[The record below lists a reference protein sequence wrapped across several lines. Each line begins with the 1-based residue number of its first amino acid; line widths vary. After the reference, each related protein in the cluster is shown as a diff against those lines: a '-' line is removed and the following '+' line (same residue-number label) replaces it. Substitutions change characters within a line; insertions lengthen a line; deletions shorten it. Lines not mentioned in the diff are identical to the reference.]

1 MMVNNLVLFGKHP
14 AWSDHMFISD
24 DTSVSHYLK
33 RVFYDHSVIPALQGG
48 DGDQR
53 ISETWSFL
61 VFVNDQAFFIVNAI
75 SRDSVGRRRF
85 PLIVAY
91 PLPPKLK
98 LESSLESLREL
109 KKELLSLLDEML
121 EAPGEDLNQ
130 WQEEVAQKVKSFK
143 SEVDW
148 SSVESDKSH
157 RQLKRDLVVSLMSR
171 LANDSDAL
179 DLKSC
184 SFPEACCLIQLGLK
198 QFKSWPPAMLI
209 LDQEERGTGLF
220 FLTEGN
226 SFKLNRHLYNN
237 LTGLTVSENNISP
250 KVSRLLKS
258 ALADGENVL
267 SIDKVP
273 SLKLSPHHSP
283 VSTKF
288 IILAVSL
295 ALIVSILFGLFYGCS
310 ESCPDSADSSEVNST
325 ERVASNAEWSSN
337 AKAYVEW
344 IQPLIAFVDERSTPV
359 SGFDAVASA
368 LKFDLNPFAVVGTK
382 EASIKLAINPPNEYF
397 NPVNNAKLKI
407 VYGNID
413 QLKTSLIAY
422 YEDQFSDDLIKELK
436 RQNYNQPS
444 FIKVDFSQQPIM
456 PDFGPGLIRQL
467 KSHIASK
474 NMLSELVTKTKA
486 LWDSIIKPLHHVC
499 PEHAKFVQRYVQN
512 LIVESDSP
520 EQFKDQYTELLQ
532 IFGYPEFIKLDDIDM
547 DELSEDADWLNLPE
561 KEQSVESLHKLVELL
576 EANQKSKVQSQ
587 PADVIEQNPVS
598 QSVQSGK
605 QVFQSSQLVPESG
618 EQVVSESGKQV
629 LKSGE
634 GMVESGEKTLKST
647 EQSALDSG
655 KKALK
660 LSIDLAEWDF
670 FLSAGLEQFEDDRL
684 LSAIKGHAE
693 AIRTQILED
702 TTLEGD
708 QALLKYKE
716 QIAVLIVAF
725 KRLDVSSMQDS
736 SIVYANYL
744 EKEQPSK
751 RLSDYLFDEYVAAN
765 IEKGDVGSINEVSQE
780 ISIKTDTYLT
790 GLYGSF
796 ADLETNYFSTQVS
809 ETGADLSEQINAIT
823 ENPLYVEGLFGS
835 HLEIIKAAVAGDTI
849 RIKTSQDL
857 LWFTKNLAS
866 RSILNSTELAM
877 ITESFNALDLT
888 DQSSELGNAIRLV
901 FDKHVQTLRASN
913 PKAVLALHQNLAT
926 YLPEKL
932 HTSQD
937 KGFQQIARY
946 WSRYK
951 ASSDAAAPNRTELE
965 TLKNSAASLLAKQFY
980 AELLDK
986 SDGMNSQSSSSALL
1000 DQISRSSGVESV
1012 FVSDDRSLLEVTFKD
1027 NFGKLAF
1034 LPLETEAGTV
1044 FVQRTPLSLEQ
1055 YIKLSNIC
1063 NFDTEYYLTL
1073 QDSLWPRAF
1082 EVGVGLGFS
1091 ILSEWQFRNK
1101 DAFAPINAF
1110 NKKTLPA
1117 HLNEPAGIL
1126 KMAKFFG
1133 FRLLSPDECAAFIRL
1148 ADRSSVNRLKFS
1160 VADREKLKNSNA
1172 IQSSVYAELIADSME
1187 QDAWS
1192 GGIDFERGA
1201 PNKNQFFDV
1210 AGGSAELAYDGTDF
1224 YALGGSWLY
1233 EPSVL
1238 EKPVRIAEPRRIYMD
1253 LGIRFAIDAP
1263 TQSYSKLVQKV
1274 ALQFVAESK

>member
-1 MMVNNLVLFGKHP
+1 MIVSNLVLFGKHP

-157 RQLKRDLVVSLMSR
+157 RQLKRDSVVSLMSR

-184 SFPEACCLIQLGLK
+184 PFPEACCLIQLGLK

-226 SFKLNRHLYNN
+226 SFKLKRHLCNN
-237 LTGLTVSENNISP
+237 LTALTVSENNIPP
-250 KVSRLLKS
+250 KVSRLLKTVV
-258 ALADGENVL
+258 ADGENIL

-288 IILAVSL
+288 IILAVSV
-295 ALIVSILFGLFYGCS
+295 ALIISILFGLFYGCS
-310 ESCPDSADSSEVNST
+310 ESGTDSAGSSEVNST
-325 ERVASNAEWSSN
+325 ERFASNAEWSSN
-337 AKAYVEW
+337 AKAYLEW

-368 LKFDLNPFAVVGTK
+368 LRFDLNPFAVVGTK
-382 EASIKLAINPPNEYF
+382 EASIKLARNPPNEYF

-436 RQNYNQPS
+436 RQNYHQPS
-444 FIKVDFSQQPIM
+444 FIEVDFSQQPIM

-467 KSHIASK
+467 ESHITSK

-512 LIVESDSP
+512 LIAESDSP
-520 EQFKDQYTELLQ
+520 EQFKNQYTALLQ
-532 IFGYPEFIKLDDIDM
+532 IFGYPEFIKLDDINM
-547 DELSEDADWLNLPE
+547 DKLSEDADWLNLPK

-576 EANQKSKVQSQ
+576 EANQKSEVQSQ
-587 PADVIEQNPVS
+587 PADVIEQN
-598 QSVQSGK
+598 
-605 QVFQSSQLVPESG
+605 LVNQALP
-618 EQVVSESGKQV
+618 SGKQV
-629 LKSGE
+629 LQSGE
-634 GMVESGEKTLKST
+634 GMFESGEQTLKST

-660 LSIDLAEWDF
+660 SSIDLAEWDF

-693 AIRTQILED
+693 AIRMQILED
-702 TTLEGD
+702 TTLESD

-716 QIAVLIVAF
+716 QIAVLIAAF

-736 SIVYANYL
+736 SDTYSPYL

-765 IEKGDVGSINEVSQE
+765 IDKGDVGSINKVSQE
-780 ISIKTDTYLT
+780 ISAKAGIYLT
-790 GLYGSF
+790 GLYSSF
-796 ADLETNYFSTQVS
+796 TDLKTNYFSAEIS
-809 ETGADLSEQINAIT
+809 EALTDLSEQIDAIT
-823 ENPLYVEGLFGS
+823 ENPLYMEGLFGS
-835 HLEIIKAAVAGDTI
+835 HLEIIRATVAGDPI
-849 RIKTSQDL
+849 MIETSQDL
-857 LWFTKNLAS
+857 IWFTKNLAS
-866 RSILNSTELAM
+866 RSILNSTELTM

-913 PKAVLALHQNLAT
+913 PKAFLALYKNLT
-926 YLPEKL
+926 IYLPEKL

-937 KGFQQIARY
+937 KGLQQIAGY
-946 WSRYK
+946 WSRYE
-951 ASSDAAAPNRTELE
+951 AGSNAAAPNRTELE
-965 TLKNSAASLLAKQFY
+965 TLKNSTDSLLAKKFY

-986 SDGMNSQSSSSALL
+986 SDGMNPSLSSSTLF
-1000 DQISRSSGVESV
+1000 DEIGKSSGVESV
-1012 FVSDDRSLLEVTFKD
+1012 FVSDDQSLLEVTFKD
-1027 NFGKLAF
+1027 DFGKLAF
-1034 LPLETEAGTV
+1034 LPLETKEGIV
-1044 FVQRTPLSLEQ
+1044 FVQQTPLSLSQ
-1055 YIKLSNIC
+1055 YIELSNIC

-1073 QDSLWPRAF
+1073 QDSFWPRSF
-1082 EVGVGLGFS
+1082 EVGMGLGFS
-1091 ILSEWQFRNK
+1091 ILREWQFRNK
-1101 DAFAPINAF
+1101 DVFAPINAF

-1117 HLNEPAGIL
+1117 HLNEPAGVL

-1133 FRLLSPDECAAFIRL
+1133 FRLLSPGECAAFIRL
-1148 ADRSSVNRLKFS
+1148 ADRSSVKRLAFS
-1160 VADREKLKNSNA
+1160 AADKEKLEYSNA
-1172 IQSSVYAELIADSME
+1172 IQSSVYAELIADSVE

-1201 PNKNQFFDV
+1201 SNKNQFFDV

-1224 YALGGSWLY
+1224 YALGGTWLY
-1233 EPSVL
+1233 EPSAL

-1263 TQSYSKLVQKV
+1263 TQSYSKLVHKV
-1274 ALQFVAESK
+1274 ALRLVAESK